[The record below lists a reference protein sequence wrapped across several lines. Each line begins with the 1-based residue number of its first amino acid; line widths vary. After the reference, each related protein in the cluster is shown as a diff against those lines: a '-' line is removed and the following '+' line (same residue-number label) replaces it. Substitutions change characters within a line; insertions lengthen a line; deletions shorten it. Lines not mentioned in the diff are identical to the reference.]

1 MELAMTFSLVLVRIL
16 AMVFAAPILG
26 SKNFPFVMR
35 ALFAVLI
42 AAAGFPLIMDLQA
55 EQTLAFPDF
64 LGALLGEA
72 MLGALIGLGVLI
84 IYSSAEMVGT
94 VIGQIAGVQ
103 LEGFSS
109 AGDFGG
115 SPTAKIFGVTSAA
128 VFVVIRGPELL
139 VSGVLDTFQSIPLG
153 HEIAVANIFP
163 LLMLLLSQSFTLML
177 KAVGPAVVA
186 LLVSTMVLG
195 MVSKSLPQ
203 LNVFNV
209 GLSSNMAVM
218 FLAVFLTLGGCLW
231 LFVNDVEQTT
241 IIIRQ
246 SLELSQSQP

>member
-1 MELAMTFSLVLVRIL
+1 MELVMLFLLVLTRIL
-16 AMVFAAPILG
+16 AMIFAAPILG

-35 ALFAVLI
+35 GLLGLLI
-42 AAAGFPLIMDLQA
+42 AVAGFPLIMEQQA
-55 EQTLAFPDF
+55 PPLGASEF

-94 VIGQIAGVQ
+94 IIGQIAGVQ
-103 LEGFSS
+103 MEGFSS
-109 AGDFGG
+109 PGNFGS

-128 VFVVIRGPELL
+128 VFVAIRGPELL
-139 VSGVLDTFQSIPLG
+139 VSGVLDTFESIPIG
-153 HEIAVANIFP
+153 HEIAAANILP
-163 LLMLLLSQSFTLML
+163 LLMLLLTQSFTLML

-186 LLVSTMVLG
+186 LLISTAVLG
-195 MVSKSLPQ
+195 MVSKSIPQ

-209 GLSSNMAVM
+209 GLSSNMVVM

-241 IIIRQ
+241 TIIQQ
-246 SLELSQSQP
+246 SLELTGSRP